1 MKYIN
6 NKRDGIIYSCFLIL
20 MGALLLIHYICIRP
34 IMICDPDD
42 WTYISYIRQAVPLW
56 GAWNPAKIFPE
67 TIEGLLGDF
76 AAFVIYP
83 IVGKYGY
90 AMSYVSVSFLLSVF

>member
-56 GAWNPAKIFPE
+56 GGMESSKDFS
-67 TIEGLLGDF
+67 GDNRG
-76 AAFVIYP
+76 AA
-83 IVGKYGY
+83 G
-90 AMSYVSVSFLLSVF
+90 